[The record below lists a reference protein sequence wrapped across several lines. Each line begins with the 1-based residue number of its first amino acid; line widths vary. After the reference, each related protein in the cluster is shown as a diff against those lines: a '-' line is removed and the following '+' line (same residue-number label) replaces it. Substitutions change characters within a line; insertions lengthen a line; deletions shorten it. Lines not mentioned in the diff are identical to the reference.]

1 MQRFEAILL
10 FYRPFFLWS
19 FMANIVITMFNPTL
33 FYAMIAKLFL
43 TIFAWFLINETSAKR
58 KLTLYNNRGFSTFQ
72 LFTSVFLIDSMV
84 MIPYLLLIKEFI

>member
-43 TIFAWFLINETSAKR
+43 TVFAWFFISETSAKR
-58 KLTLYNNRGFSTFQ
+58 KLALYNSRGYSTFQ
-72 LFTSVFLIDSMV
+72 LFASIFFIDCVV